1 MRAGPSASG
10 RLAAWIAVGLL
21 GGLHFLFRPVLTT
34 WWIAPDL
41 LAASLLLGTLHLRAG
56 QAAVLGFALGA
67 LEGWMALAGAAPLSV
82 IFAVAGYAGVRAW
95 DLFFA
100 DVRFFLPLY
109 LMIGAWALTV
119 ASAWLTSATMGTEFV
134 LLRAGGSA
142 LLTAVIC
149 LPLERLVPSAYR

>member
-1 MRAGPSASG
+1 VKGGASAPG
-10 RLAAWIAVGLL
+10 RVAAWLAVGLL
-21 GGLHFLFRPVLTT
+21 ACLHFLLRPILTS

-41 LAASLLLGTLHLRAG
+41 LVASLLVGTLHLRAG
-56 QAAVLGFALGA
+56 RAAVLGFSLGA

-82 IFAVAGYAGVRAW
+82 LFAVAGYVGVRAW

-100 DVRFFLPLY
+100 DVGFFLPLY
-109 LMIGAWALTV
+109 LLTGAWALTM
-119 ASAWLTSATMGTEFV
+119 ASAWLTSATMGADFV

>member
-1 MRAGPSASG
+1 MRGRASASG
-10 RLAAWIAVGLL
+10 WAAVWLAVGLL
-21 GGLHFLFRPVLTT
+21 GCLHFLFRPILTS

-41 LAASLLLGTLHLRAG
+41 LAASLLVGTLHLRAG

-82 IFAVAGYAGVRAW
+82 FFSVAGYVGVRAW

-109 LMIGAWALTV
+109 LMMGAWSLTV
-119 ASAWLTSATMGTEFV
+119 ASAWLTSATMGTEF
-134 LLRAGGSA
+134 LLFRAGGSA
-142 LLTAVIC
+142 LLTAVVC